1 MPTENAKTGL
11 ERLSSGD
18 GAGIATTHSTQ
29 KLDPQR
35 LFELV
40 SKNYST
46 WLQVMNKEFPEE
58 DEYLPFPSDGGGK
71 KSQPIFNYSLLEAL
85 EKASLDFS
93 DRINKLEETEKVPEI
108 GSSNS
113 GANSREH
120 AKLQQE
126 YAQSLLQEP
135 EISFLR
141 NKISE
146 LVNNGANG
154 IRGQSSNGLP
164 QQEGFSLYDTRDE
177 EGLHEGNTDQCYD
190 QDDYD
195 LDEVND
201 YENANDGKSYQ
212 YDYPSSHHIEV
223 ELNTVPECP
232 EHGMDGCDC
241 ELYSDR
247 PSSRYDDEG
256 PSCEFTFEYDRNGK
270 LVPTYSNVE
279 EKLRLMSLQ
288 SQITGQNSES
298 LRLPSIS
305 ELDIGNSSV
314 KAKKK
319 KNKKKKG
326 KTLVEDPVSD
336 ASRTDQSCLF
346 CQYEMA
352 YGEKPVQ
359 MMKWYDQRVRKDEQ
373 RRHEIKRK
381 LETAKLN
388 ALKKQRELRSRQ
400 MHENSESPPPS
411 RASPR
416 PGSSNEGSD
425 DECGHEHSHSHGH
438 DDYDEHHAHAH
449 THDRQPQ
456 TA

>member
-1 MPTENAKTGL
+1 MPTENANSALDQPSPET
-11 ERLSSGD
+11 
-18 GAGIATTHSTQ
+18 GAGSTTTHNTQ

-46 WLQVMNKEFPEE
+46 WLQVMNKEFPDE
-58 DEYLPFPSDGGGK
+58 DDYLPFPSEDGGK

-93 DRINKLEETEKVPEI
+93 DRINKLEETEQVPEI
-108 GSSNS
+108 GSSS
-113 GANSREH
+113 SSREH
-120 AKLQQE
+120 SKMQQE

-135 EISFLR
+135 EINFLR

-146 LVNNGANG
+146 LV
-154 IRGQSSNGLP
+154 SNGGSGHGKRSLNSFP

-177 EGLHEGNTDQCYD
+177 EGLHEGNTDQYYD

-195 LDEVND
+195 LDEIND
-201 YENANDGKSYQ
+201 YEDINDRKNFL
-212 YDYPSSHHIEV
+212 YDYPPSHHIEV

-241 ELYSDR
+241 ELYTDH
-247 PSSRYDDEG
+247 PAGQYDDEG

-288 SQITGQNSES
+288 SQMTGQNNES

-305 ELDIGNSSV
+305 ELDIGGAGV

-326 KTLVEDPVSD
+326 KGLVDTLADESSHADH
-336 ASRTDQSCLF
+336 SCLF
-346 CQYEMA
+346 CQYEMV

-373 RRHEIKRK
+373 RRQDIKRK

-388 ALKKQRELRSRQ
+388 ALKKQRELRNRQ
-400 MHENSESPPPS
+400 IHDNGDLPPP
-411 RASPR
+411 PR
-416 PGSSNEGSD
+416 ERPQAGSSNEGSD
-425 DECGHEHSHSHGH
+425 DECSHPHSHSHSH
-438 DDYDEHHAHAH
+438 EDYDDHHTHVH

-456 TA
+456 AA